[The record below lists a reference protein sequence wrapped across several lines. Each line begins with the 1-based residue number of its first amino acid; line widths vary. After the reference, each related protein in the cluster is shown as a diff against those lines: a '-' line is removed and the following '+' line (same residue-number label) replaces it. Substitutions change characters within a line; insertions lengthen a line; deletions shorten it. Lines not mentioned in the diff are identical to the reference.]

1 MDECPICLDDLDE
14 SSPALGCGHR
24 CHAHCL
30 GQLAH
35 ALGSTPTRRGTKLSC
50 PTCRRESRVAICAP
64 HTAEFSVGDA
74 VLGLWGHRWFPG
86 VVDAVIDGG
95 RAYEIAYDDGDHA
108 EVTANHCRRR
118 RDPATPAPDDDNEA
132 GEDDE
137 ARAMAEDHAAIRSA
151 YDEEQSD
158 ASASDGEET
167 VVYVEWRAPRY
178 RGIQWDS
185 GRHKWMARYKNPKTG
200 ERVIVGHY
208 NDDIE
213 AARAHDAAVRATGL
227 VAPATYVFPNQPK
240 NIRKGRGRNPYIG
253 VVWDADSKK
262 YKAEYEDSNGDSQHI
277 GDFDDAVKAAETY
290 NATIRREGLASTREL
305 NPLNYDGVPI
315 PREECLRSG
324 AARARFRNGTRGTC
338 PDGFGV
344 NRESNGIL
352 IPLPPE
358 EPHFNRSEV
367 VPPIRS
373 GKPNAVSQYLGVVWN
388 AEPPRWTAR
397 FSTTG
402 RSGCFS
408 GDRGTYIID
417 HFRTEEEAALAYNA
431 AIRRYGLE
439 SIHKTNPVVNG
450 ALVPRPQRGLVVTQR
465 TMSLRQRSPA
475 LKRRTSITRTTAAQ
489 RRRIEWEWKPPASLT
504 KADVMMMS
512 VHGKNGLS
520 AALSARG
527 QPRRFGEKQRDLQKR
542 LLEVLGLDATDGAR
556 ESVE

>member
-108 EVTANHCRRR
+108 EVTAEHCRRL
-118 RDPATPAPDDDNEA
+118 DPATPAPDDDE
-132 GEDDE
+132 
-137 ARAMAEDHAAIRSA
+137 
-151 YDEEQSD
+151 D

-185 GRHKWMARYKNPKTG
+185 GRHKWMARYKNPETG

-277 GDFDDAVKAAETY
+277 GDFDDAVKAAEAY

-358 EPHFNRSEV
+358 EPNFNRSEV

-402 RSGCFS
+402 TSGDFS

-417 HFRTEEEAALAYNA
+417 YFRTEEEAALAYNA

-450 ALVPRPQRGLVVTQR
+450 ALVPRPQRGLVVPQR
-465 TMSLRQRSPA
+465 TMSLRQRAPP
-475 LKRRTSITRTTAAQ
+475 LKRRTYTTRTTAAQ
-489 RRRIEWEWKPPASLT
+489 RRRMEWEWKPPASLT
-504 KADVMMMS
+504 KVDVMMMS
-512 VHGKNGLS
+512 VGGKNGLS
-520 AALSARG
+520 AALLARG
-527 QPRRFGEKQRDLQKR
+527 QPGRGVPGEKQTDLQKR
-542 LLEVLGLDATDGAR
+542 LLEVLGLDATDDTLR
-556 ESVE
+556 SVE